1 VSYGVLG
8 PYDPPFNNAIYNS
21 CDSGI
26 YKNGCWGDAH
36 MVTGNTATIL
46 HSVITIAA
54 IVATI
59 TCLSSPMNKLSIHT
73 GVCKRFI

>member
-1 VSYGVLG
+1 
-8 PYDPPFNNAIYNS
+8 
-21 CDSGI
+21 
-26 YKNGCWGDAH
+26 